1 MWLNEGFATWIEYL
15 CVDHCLPELDIW
27 TNFVTS
33 DYCRALELDSLKTS
47 HPIEVQV
54 GPPSEV
60 DEIFDAISYSKGA
73 STIRM
78 LHSYIGDEAF
88 RAGLHDYLD
97 KFKYKNAVTEDL
109 WEALS
114 NASKK
119 PVEEIMEL
127 WTKQVGYPCITV
139 SSNIND
145 KNETVLTLTQQRF
158 FSNGSKPTQE
168 ESFLWKIPITV
179 TTAKSYPNIH
189 KEILLEKPTDTLNL
203 GVLADSDWIKLNKSS
218 IGLYRTHYSTDL
230 LDRLKV
236 LVKTKTLHPT
246 DRLGLQSDAFAL
258 AQAGLVS
265 VPDLLEFVSCYAN
278 EDNYAVWKD
287 LIENLTSLS
296 HALLNTS
303 YSAEF
308 KSFVRKLLKPASKK
322 LGWNALD
329 NENDLQSMC
338 RATVLRCLGINGDE
352 DVQKEAR
359 KRFENHLA
367 GVLIDANL
375 RSAVYAAVL
384 VDADEETLNK
394 FIELHNKTDLSEEK
408 LRIATAL
415 GSVKNERLIK
425 RVLEFSLSVII
436 NFLWI

>member
-1 MWLNEGFATWIEYL
+1 
-15 CVDHCLPELDIW
+15 
-27 TNFVTS
+27 
-33 DYCRALELDSLKTS
+33 
-47 HPIEVQV
+47 
-54 GPPSEV
+54 
-60 DEIFDAISYSKGA
+60 
-73 STIRM
+73 M

-88 RAGLHDYLD
+88 RAGLHNYLD

-127 WTKQVGYPCITV
+127 WTKQVGYPCINV

-168 ESFLWKIPITV
+168 ESYLWKVPITV
-179 TTAKSYPNIH
+179 ITAKSYPNIH

-203 GVLADSDWIKLNKSS
+203 GVLADTDWIKLNKSS

-236 LVKTKTLHPT
+236 LVKAKTLHPT

-258 AQAGLVS
+258 AKAGLVS
-265 VPDLLEFVSCYAN
+265 VPDLLDFVSCYTN

-303 YSAEF
+303 YSGEF

-367 GVLIDANL
+367 GVVIDASL
-375 RSAVYAAVL
+375 RSAVYASVL

-415 GSVKNERLIK
+415 GSVKNELLIK

-436 NFLWI
+436 KFCFI

>member
-88 RAGLHDYLD
+88 RAGLHNYLD

-127 WTKQVGYPCITV
+127 WTKQVGYPCINV

-168 ESFLWKIPITV
+168 ESYLWKVPITV
-179 TTAKSYPNIH
+179 ITAKSYPNIH
-189 KEILLEKPTDTLNL
+189 KEILLEKPTDTLN
-203 GVLADSDWIKLNKSS
+203 
-218 IGLYRTHYSTDL
+218 
-230 LDRLKV
+230 
-236 LVKTKTLHPT
+236 
-246 DRLGLQSDAFAL
+246 
-258 AQAGLVS
+258 
-265 VPDLLEFVSCYAN
+265 
-278 EDNYAVWKD
+278 
-287 LIENLTSLS
+287 
-296 HALLNTS
+296 
-303 YSAEF
+303 
-308 KSFVRKLLKPASKK
+308 
-322 LGWNALD
+322 
-329 NENDLQSMC
+329 
-338 RATVLRCLGINGDE
+338 
-352 DVQKEAR
+352 
-359 KRFENHLA
+359 
-367 GVLIDANL
+367 
-375 RSAVYAAVL
+375 
-384 VDADEETLNK
+384 
-394 FIELHNKTDLSEEK
+394 
-408 LRIATAL
+408 
-415 GSVKNERLIK
+415 
-425 RVLEFSLSVII
+425 
-436 NFLWI
+436 